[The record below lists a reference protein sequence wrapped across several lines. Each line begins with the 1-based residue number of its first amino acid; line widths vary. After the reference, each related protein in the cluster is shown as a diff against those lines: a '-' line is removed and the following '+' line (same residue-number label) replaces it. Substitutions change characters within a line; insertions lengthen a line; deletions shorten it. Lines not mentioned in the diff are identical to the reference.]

1 MSCLTLS
8 NAILA
13 PRAGSWDKYCTVT
26 QCETVIVRSRKAQSK
41 SLEAIQ
47 KRDIHIT
54 HNLTRGMPYFSMLYC
69 AYLNSLASRRDL
81 SRDFF
86 PQHFGSSLLTPQPPP
101 RSTTITSRLRSSQ
114 TFPKVHTRTQ
124 RYCSVIHYGLNH
136 YQ

>member
-81 SRDFF
+81 SRDFAITF
-86 PQHFGSSLLTPQPPP
+86 WTQHPVSTASSLHLDPRLLPQ
-101 RSTTITSRLRSSQ
+101 
-114 TFPKVHTRTQ
+114 
-124 RYCSVIHYGLNH
+124 GLDLLKPF
-136 YQ
+136 Q